1 MKKKLIARMLCTA
14 LMLAM
19 VFSLTVPF
27 TSAAGGTYYTDINDS
42 SDVGRAVNYLYDHDI
57 MKGPFL
63 TSLSGRSKGIMIRNN
78 MFYPN
83 RAVTKMEFTLSLW
96 KMLGKPEYYASSIKV
111 TDAFDA
117 CTMQTKED
125 YRMAIRWAVGNGILD
140 QAADGKYNPD
150 SAMTME
156 EVLTM
161 LYRFLN
167 LCKYDTTFSRKTL
180 LLGTPTTTESSNAL
194 RWAVSKKLIRY
205 NADFLANC
213 SRGNAAVYIYK
224 IYELY
229 QKKYG
234 LTVVQTR
241 DLPVATNNSGGMSNL
256 FQSAGATVVNRTDIF
271 FDAPSWYEGDTFIAS
286 MEEAFAKA
294 KALDICYI
302 YLDAHGSTEGLALF
316 NYDPEIYPSGALTP
330 KQLRAEIDKYTGTFV
345 VFIESCYSGTFINKG
360 INTESDSFDANA
372 FVAELTNETGATT
385 VKNADGGTL
394 CSNSSRIKALCSS
407 SQTEPSW
414 FNSKWGYAV
423 LEWLCGCGYLTYS
436 NQVSEEKILAD
447 VNSDYKVSLHEL
459 YEYSLNE
466 VPSRL
471 NQHAVCYPENDNYII
486 FEIRDRE
493 FH

>member
-19 VFSLTVPF
+19 VFSLAVPF

-57 MKGPFL
+57 MKGPIYAVPTKTNALQASRFL
-63 TSLSGRSKGIMIRNN
+63 KDQATTRLQLVHAMWNMYGSPAASATTRMRDIYIKTEYATAMNWAISAGIINQVSTGKYAPDASLS
-78 MFYPN
+78 
-83 RAVTKMEFTLSLW
+83 VEETLL
-96 KMLGKPEYYASSIKV
+96 
-111 TDAFDA
+111 
-117 CTMQTKED
+117 
-125 YRMAIRWAVGNGILD
+125 
-140 QAADGKYNPD
+140 
-150 SAMTME
+150 
-156 EVLTM
+156 M
-161 LYRFLN
+161 LYRFVDY
-167 LCKYDTTFSRKTL
+167 CGYDVNVGRTAMIRPDNSETNK
-180 LLGTPTTTESSNAL
+180 AL
-194 RWAVSKKLIRY
+194 SWAISKKFITRISFKG
-205 NADFLANC
+205 DFTVDC

-302 YLDAHGSTEGLALF
+302 YLNAHGSTGGLALF
-316 NYDPEIYPSGALTP
+316 NYDPEIYPSKTLTP

-360 INTESDSFDANA
+360 VNTESDSFDANA

-407 SQTEPSW
+407 SQTETSW
-414 FNSKWGYAV
+414 FNSKWGYAT
-423 LEWLCGCGYLTYS
+423 LEWLCGCGYLTYL

-471 NQHAVCYPENDNYII
+471 NQHIVCYPENDDYII